1 MEEDCF
7 IKDRSGG
14 SGQGSKEAGMP
25 VMDKKKWYL
34 FFKRDKFAVHAGI
47 ELEDI
52 SPGWARVK
60 CDVQE
65 HHLNGVKCVH
75 GGMLFTLADMAFA
88 AAANSHGRLAVAL
101 NATISFVKPA
111 RGKTLTAE
119 AREVSRSG
127 RHAVYEVR
135 VFDEAGDT
143 VSACQGMAYVTKED
157 W

>member
-1 MEEDCF
+1 M
-7 IKDRSGG
+7 
-14 SGQGSKEAGMP
+14 A
-25 VMDKKKWYL
+25 VMDKNKWNH
-34 FFKRDKFAVHAGI
+34 FFKRDKFAVHTGI
-47 ELEDI
+47 ELEDL
-52 SPGWARVK
+52 SPGGARVR
-60 CDVQE
+60 CNVRD

-101 NATISFVKPA
+101 NASIAFVKPA

-119 AREVSRSG
+119 AKEVSRSG

-135 VFDEAGDT
+135 IVDETGTT
-143 VSACQGMAYVTKED
+143 VSVFQGTAYVKKEE